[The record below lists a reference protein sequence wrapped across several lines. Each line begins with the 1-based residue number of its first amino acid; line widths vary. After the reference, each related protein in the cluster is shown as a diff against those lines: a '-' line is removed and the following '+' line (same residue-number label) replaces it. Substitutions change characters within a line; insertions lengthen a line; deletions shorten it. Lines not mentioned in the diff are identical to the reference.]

1 MDCLS
6 LVTLLCP
13 DFPLNVV
20 RAAFKP
26 AAFISKGVSQLENP
40 ELAVPPPTFLSCLA
54 VTFLLERFLVEMRH
68 EAFDSKSK
76 QFVPAQRVKESADSV
91 RELVESAGWPT
102 PPGDIMRS
110 IVEAAA
116 DAKRCISFDILVRS
130 MCESEALCSWV
141 SDEVRTL
148 DASARHAAAAS
159 RAALEFRARVDAD
172 ILAGNDSAS
181 MVPPRSPDRAKGR
194 RGKGQR

>member
-1 MDCLS
+1 MS
-6 LVTLLCP
+6 
-13 DFPLNVV
+13 
-20 RAAFKP
+20 A
-26 AAFISKGVSQLENP
+26 
-40 ELAVPPPTFLSCLA
+40 PPPPRTHPTAPRYFPPIFCAHGPLVSPCP
-54 VTFLLERFLVEMRH
+54 TSPPSPLLPLQV
-68 EAFDSKSK
+68 
-76 QFVPAQRVKESADSV
+76 VPAQRVKESADSV